1 MHTIINPQT
10 YSDLK
15 KKHIL
20 WSLFRSD
27 RPVDYDNQPE
37 LFLFEDALR
46 DAMETADMNKEG
58 RINLNDF
65 IRVSVYITDANI
77 VGGLMFG
84 PWQVI
89 IKKGR
94 QKD

>member
-1 MHTIINPQT
+1 
-10 YSDLK
+10 
-15 KKHIL
+15 
-20 WSLFRSD
+20 
-27 RPVDYDNQPE
+27 
-37 LFLFEDALR
+37 
-46 DAMETADMNKEG
+46 METADMNKDG